1 MHTFL
6 KAIAGILIAL
16 LLWICLNKYNKEHAT
31 ILTLVVCAAVITVAM
46 TFLQPLVDFVKK
58 LQDIGNIDVNLITV
72 VLKVVGIGMLSEFVA
87 LICKDSG
94 NESMGKALQTLSSIL
109 VLWLSIPVFE
119 RLLTLLDEILGS
131 I

>member
-6 KAIAGILIAL
+6 KAIAGVLIAL